1 MEISGDPIAKLK
13 HRLDDVLAGGD
24 LDALL
29 AALVLR
35 TSYRD
40 PAASPWA
47 AAISDLCTS
56 TSNASGTLRR
66 PSEVAVLGCRLS
78 LGSSPER
85 AEEFHEAAVHE
96 LRRTACPPLPTA
108 HDDDR
113 ILLGIAAG
121 IGTLKPEQRPSLA
134 PALQGDKAG
143 TDRAIVEI
151 WAQSLADGYPQF
163 NPSLAR
169 EAIPWLTV
177 SRGQAAG
184 QEGADISGFWLA
196 SRLLST
202 PADWQDAELQR
213 MVNRCADGRT
223 SALGWVVDADLLRP
237 LDIAFLFDAL
247 SSAPAERLVRQSA
260 LHGVLAVVDS
270 FSAAA
275 SVLEHRQRSRPP
287 LEITDEY
294 DVQDLFR
301 ALALPVVPDIEPEDP
316 APKVATKSSRLDFT
330 SKRSRIGFEMKHVK
344 GPAHVEKVRDEIL
357 IDEATFYM
365 HPYVDTVVAFI
376 YDPNRYVSLD
386 RRTSIEDDLSG
397 TITIDGRSVQYF
409 VRIRG

>member
-1 MEISGDPIAKLK
+1 MEISGDPIARLK

-29 AALVLR
+29 AAIILR

-40 PAASPWA
+40 PAASPWEP
-47 AAISDLCTS
+47 AISDLCTS
-56 TSNASGTLRR
+56 TSNVVGTLRR
-66 PSEVAVLGCRLS
+66 PSEVAMLGCRLS
-78 LGSSPER
+78 LGSSLER
-85 AEEFHEAAVHE
+85 ADDFHKAAVHE
-96 LRRTACPPLPTA
+96 LRRAACPPLPTA

-121 IGTLKPEQRPSLA
+121 IGALKPEQRPPLG
-134 PALQGDKAG
+134 PALLGRKAG
-143 TDRAIVEI
+143 ADRAIVEI
-151 WAQSLADGYPQF
+151 WAQSLAGGYLQF
-163 NPSLAR
+163 QPLLAR
-169 EAIPWLTV
+169 EALPWLTV
-177 SRGQAAG
+177 DGGQVAA
-184 QEGADISGFWLA
+184 QEGAGITRFWLA
-196 SRLLST
+196 SRLLNT

-213 MVNRCADGRT
+213 MADRCADGRT
-223 SALGWVVDADLLRP
+223 STLGWVADADLLRP
-237 LDIAFLFDAL
+237 LDIALLFDAL
-247 SSAPAERLVRQSA
+247 SSAPAERFARQSA
-260 LHGVLAVVDS
+260 LHGVLAVIDS
-270 FSAAA
+270 FPAAA
-275 SVLEHRQRSRPP
+275 SVLENRQRSRPP
-287 LEITDEY
+287 LKITDEY

-301 ALALPVVPDIEPEDP
+301 ALALSIVPDIEPEDP
-316 APKVATKSSRLDFT
+316 SPKVATKSSRLDFT

-344 GPAHVEKVRDEIL
+344 GPAHIEKVRDEIL

-397 TITIDGRSVQYF
+397 TITIDGRSVQHF